1 MSMNTPVRA
10 SRTNLIGLKPSC
22 STCSLADLCL
32 PLGLPE
38 YEINRLDS
46 LIDQRQSVEKGG
58 TLYFADAPFSA
69 IYAIRRGFF
78 KTSILT
84 QDGRE
89 QVTGFH
95 MTGDI
100 LGVDAI
106 STERYNCDATALEDS
121 EVCIIPFANLE
132 SLLREVPSLQ
142 RNFHRIMSREIVRD
156 QSVMLL
162 LGNMSAEERLATF
175 LVDLSRRHAARGFS
189 ATSFHLRMTRTEI
202 GSFMGMRLETISRT
216 FARLQEDGYVTVH
229 QKLVVI
235 EDLERLKKLSA
246 GQAVVHARA
255 DGQGEKRRG
264 IA

>member
-1 MSMNTPVRA
+1 MPTNTPVGT
-10 SRTNLIGLKPSC
+10 SRVSPIGLKPGC

-38 YEINRLDS
+38 FEINRLDS
-46 LIDQRQSVEKGG
+46 LIDQRQLVEKGA
-58 TLYFADAPFSA
+58 TLYHAGAAFSA
-69 IYAIRRGFF
+69 IYAIKRGSF
-78 KTSILT
+78 KTFILS

-95 MTGDI
+95 MAGDI

-106 STERYNCDATALEDS
+106 STERYNCEATALEDS
-121 EVCIIPFANLE
+121 EVCIVPFANLE
-132 SLLREVPSLQ
+132 FLLREVPSLQ

-156 QSVMLL
+156 QGVMLL

-175 LVDLSRRHAARGFS
+175 LVDLSRRHEARGFS

-202 GSFMGMRLETISRT
+202 GSFMGLRLETVSRT
-216 FARLQEDGYVTVH
+216 FARLQEDGYITVR
-229 QKLVVI
+229 QRLVII
-235 EDLERLKKLSA
+235 EDLDRLKKLSA
-246 GQAVVHARA
+246 GQAVVHAEHDETGMR
-255 DGQGEKRRG
+255 KRD